1 VEQLQRYRA
10 VQDDRRKYR
19 YRASIEVVLTNLES
33 SIPLKHAQHEALVKL
48 ILEETPT
55 PIAFGQYDQYL
66 VLHHL
71 SKLGEAK
78 VKPLLDDRQWA
89 QIKVS
94 FDQARG
100 MEQFLIQ
107 QGLLPKNVGE
117 AELMK
122 AVEDRP
128 ADAARPENVVRRE
141 AIGVDIELP
150 LGQP

>member
-1 VEQLQRYRA
+1 MTLKDSKQLSPYMSRA
-10 VQDDRRKYR
+10 IKRVKSTKYG
-19 YRASIEVVLTNLES
+19 IEVEMKDS
-33 SIPLKHAQHEALVKL
+33 HEALVKL

-128 ADAARPENVVRRE
+128 ADAARP
-141 AIGVDIELP
+141 
-150 LGQP
+150 